1 MVSRITREDFAV
13 IVKGLKAAYPKESF
27 LDSEYTV
34 SLWYTAL
41 QDIDYPTLNRAATSY
56 IMSKRFAPSVAELRQ
71 LAHDLTAPPDDIAA
85 EEWERLLKALGH
97 AGSPEAADYWQ
108 QLPET
113 TKEIVGGFFVFVEWA
128 NTPTID
134 LMNVQRPMFIKRF
147 EELTKRKRAA
157 GAIPEPVRTPTKAL
171 EEHAPP
177 AIESRGS
184 GTGSG
189 ERVEAPKDLIEK
201 LKRRLQK

>member
-1 MVSRITREDFAV
+1 MKTSMKVDDFRV
-13 IVKGLKAAYPKESF
+13 IIRGLMAAYPRDNF
-27 LDSEYTV
+27 IPNEYTFN
-34 SLWYTAL
+34 LWYEAL
-41 QDIDYPTLNRAATSY
+41 KDIDYPTLNKASTAYVMGNKFPPT
-56 IMSKRFAPSVAELRQ
+56 IADIRQ
-71 LAHDLTAPPDDIAA
+71 LAHDLATPPDDIAA
-85 EEWERLLKALGH
+85 EEWERLRKALGH
-97 AGSPEAADYWQ
+97 AGSPEALQHWQ
-108 QLPET
+108 RLPDI
-113 TKEIVGGFFVFVEWA
+113 TKQIVGGFSEFKEWSII
-128 NTPTID
+128 PTVN
-134 LMNVQRPMFIKRF
+134 LMTVQQPMFIKRF
-147 EELTKRKRAA
+147 EELTKRARAA